1 MLISRFNELNVKE
14 QAIIVE
20 NEMSKMV
27 NNESETMVKVHHNY
41 WNILDAQLISHLS
54 NKSMIK
60 DNDSTNKVR
69 FKEVKHQSNIDILL
83 DVVSVGINEIMIN
96 SPIDLLNT
104 KVFLTQIM
112 ILLFL
117 IPLQPIRNYFL

>member
-1 MLISRFNELNVKE
+1 VKE

-20 NEMSKMV
+20 NEISKMM
-27 NNESETMVKVHHNY
+27 NNESETLANVHNNY
-41 WNILDAQLISHLS
+41 WDILDTQLINHLS

-60 DNDSTNKVR
+60 NIDNNNNTNKTQ

-83 DVVSVGINEIMIN
+83 DVVSVGINEIIAN

-104 KVFLTQIM
+104 KVILTLI
-112 ILLFL
+112 ILLLFH
-117 IPLQPIRNYFL
+117 IY